1 MLVEDLIQQ
10 LCDSPDDLME
20 DLKIKYGVLVKERD
34 NVHMRLDNLK
44 KVIRIVTDVRA
55 RLARNEEEIG
65 ALHEALSYAS
75 THSDDGEIDLTNL
88 YALTVHLKP
97 Y

>member
-1 MLVEDLIQQ
+1 MLVEELIQM
-10 LCDSPDDLME
+10 LCDRPDDLLE
-20 DLKIKYGVLVKERD
+20 DLKIKYAVLCKEQKDLVLR
-34 NVHMRLDNLK
+34 MKNLK
-44 KVIRIVTDVRA
+44 KVIRIATDVKS
-55 RLARNEEEIG
+55 RLERNEEEIG

-88 YALTVHLKP
+88 YALTINEKP

>member
-1 MLVEDLIQQ
+1 MLVADLIQM
-10 LCDSPDDLME
+10 LCDRPDDLME
-20 DLKIKYGVLVKERD
+20 DLKIKYAVLIKERD

-55 RLARNEEEIG
+55 RLARNEEEIS

-75 THSDDGEIDLTNL
+75 THSEVDGEIDLTNL
-88 YALTVHLKP
+88 YALTIDE
-97 Y
+97 